1 MEEEDVTSQFPAQN
15 SHSEN
20 HDGGLPLFQVV
31 VPEAV
36 KRAENVMFT
45 LQVTIVAEE
54 KGLVLLRQYEDFEWL
69 HHNLVTNNDI
79 RGIIVPPLPVK
90 PLSDPKSAESLSKK
104 QMGDNTR
111 IMRGDQFEHDCLSVQ
126 KYLELVLSHPTFGR
140 DKMLSSFLTEQEAPV
155 RARLNK
161 GLITRLSSVIDTAR
175 KSNRKDVD
183 EYYNTKRYF
192 ATEYSKAIKE
202 ASLNYNKLLVA
213 QWRLSSSY
221 STVATEL
228 TSCTAD
234 RDEELVKLN
243 RVLKALSDGCEDEA
257 TCYELKSAKG
267 ETTAGFFLDLFARY
281 SDSLKDMHFRRV
293 NDLIE
298 YEAAEKA
305 LEKAKP
311 PKRQAA
317 EEAFETAKSNF
328 ERASENGKTE
338 LNRFTQIRLAS
349 SASFLSEYAELQVK
363 ISQDFYT
370 QLLHSRRALDKIH
383 L

>member
-1 MEEEDVTSQFPAQN
+1 MEEEDDTTKSFAQTSNGETEGQ
-15 SHSEN
+15 
-20 HDGGLPLFQVV
+20 DLPLYRVH

-45 LQVTIVAEE
+45 LQVTVAKDE
-54 KGLVLLRQYEDFEWL
+54 KGCVILRQFEDFEWL
-69 HHNLVTNNDI
+69 HHNLITGNDI
-79 RGIIVPPLPVK
+79 KGLIVPPLPVK

-104 QMGDNTR
+104 QMGEHTR

-126 KYLELVLSHPTFGR
+126 KYLELMLSHPIFGK
-140 DKMLSSFLTEQEAPV
+140 DKNLASFLTEQEAPV
-155 RARLNK
+155 RAKLNK
-161 GLITRLSSVIDTAR
+161 GLITRLSSAIDTAR
-175 KSNRKDVD
+175 KSSRKDLD
-183 EYYNTKRYF
+183 EFYNTQRTF
-192 ATEYSKAIKE
+192 AADYSKAIKE
-202 ASLNYNKLLVA
+202 ASLNYNKMLVA

-267 ETTAGFFLDLFARY
+267 ETTLGFYLDLFARY
-281 SDSLKDMHFRRV
+281 SDSLKEMHFRRV

-298 YEAAEKA
+298 YEASEKA

-311 PKRQAA
+311 PKRQLA
-317 EEAFETAKSNF
+317 EETFDSAKTNF
-328 ERASENGKTE
+328 EKCSEKGRAE
-338 LNRFTQIRLAS
+338 LNRFTQIRLATS
-349 SASFLSEYAELQVK
+349 GSCLAEYAELQVK

>member
-1 MEEEDVTSQFPAQN
+1 MEEEDETTKPSVQTSNDKDQAP
-15 SHSEN
+15 
-20 HDGGLPLFQVV
+20 GLPLFKVL

-69 HHNLVTNNDI
+69 HHNLVTNNDT

-111 IMRGDQFEHDCLSVQ
+111 IMRGDQFENDCLSVQ
-126 KYLELVLSHPTFGR
+126 KYLKLILSHPTFEQ
-140 DKMLSSFLTEQEAPV
+140 DKQLASFLTEQEAPV

-161 GLITRLSSVIDTAR
+161 GLMTRLSSVIETAR

-183 EYYNTKRYF
+183 DFYNS
-192 ATEYSKAIKE
+192 TEYSKAIKE

-267 ETTAGFFLDLFARY
+267 ETTLGLFLDLFARY
-281 SDSLKDMHFRRV
+281 SDSLKEMHFRRV
-293 NDLIE
+293 NDLID
-298 YEAAEKA
+298 YETSEKA

-317 EEAFETAKSNF
+317 EEVFESTKAAF
-328 ERASENGKTE
+328 ERASENGRKE
-338 LNRFTQIRLAS
+338 LNQFTQIHLAS
-349 SASFLSEYAELQVK
+349 IQCFSAG
-363 ISQDFYT
+363 
-370 QLLHSRRALDKIH
+370 
-383 L
+383 

>member
-1 MEEEDVTSQFPAQN
+1 MEEDDDIPQSSGQTSKNEDQ
-15 SHSEN
+15 
-20 HDGGLPLFQVV
+20 GLPMFTVV

-36 KRAENVMFT
+36 KRGENVMFT

-54 KGLVLLRQYEDFEWL
+54 KGLVLLRQFEDFEWL
-69 HHNLVTNNDI
+69 HHNLVTNNDTK
-79 RGIIVPPLPVK
+79 GIIIPPLPVK

-111 IMRGDQFEHDCLSVQ
+111 IMRGDQFENDCLSVQ
-126 KYLELVLSHPTFGR
+126 KYLELILSHPTFGR
-140 DKMLSSFLTEQEAPV
+140 DKNLASFLTEQEAPV

-161 GLITRLSSVIDTAR
+161 GLITRLSSAIETAR

-183 EYYNTKRYF
+183 EFYNAQRSF

-202 ASLNYNKLLVA
+202 ASFNYNKLLVA
-213 QWRLSSSY
+213 QWRLSSTY

-267 ETTAGFFLDLFARY
+267 ESTLGFFLDLFARY
-281 SDSLKDMHFRRV
+281 SDSLKEMHFRRV

-298 YEAAEKA
+298 YEASEKA

-311 PKRQAA
+311 LKRQAA
-317 EEAFETAKSNF
+317 EETFESAKAAF
-328 ERASENGKTE
+328 ERASETGRTE
-338 LNRFTQIRLAS
+338 LNRFTQTRLAS
-349 SASFLSEYAELQVK
+349 SAAFLTEYAELQVK